1 MRLLVLIPSPK
12 VVESREAR
20 LCVVDGMQSPEVG
33 RPRTVEVEEQRA
45 DGTGVIGEA
54 ARVFPTWEAVT
65 VSSAF
70 DIKK

>member
-1 MRLLVLIPSPK
+1 M
-12 VVESREAR
+12 
-20 LCVVDGMQSPEVG
+20 CVVDGMQSPEVG

-54 ARVFPTWEAVT
+54 ARVFPIWEAVT